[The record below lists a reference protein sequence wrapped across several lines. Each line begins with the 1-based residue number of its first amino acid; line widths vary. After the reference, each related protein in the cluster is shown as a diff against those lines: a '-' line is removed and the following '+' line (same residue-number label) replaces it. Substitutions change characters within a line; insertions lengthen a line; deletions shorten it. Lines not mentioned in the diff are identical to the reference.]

1 MKIALVLP
9 VHNEE
14 KMLPGVLNSL
24 SKFKLPIFLVNDGSS
39 DKSLQIAY
47 AEAKHNPRLIILNHQ
62 INLGKGAAVKTGCI
76 AAFDNNFD
84 AVIFMDSDG
93 QHSPKDLQE
102 FQKKLLTGKYDV
114 ILGSRNLH
122 HGVPLIRFLGNKLAS
137 ILISVLFGIYVSDIL
152 CGFRAVTKKGFQ
164 KINLES
170 SGYGIETEMIV
181 KISKYKLKSC
191 EVPIET
197 IYHDKHKGVTF
208 LDAFN
213 ILFDVFRWRILL

>member
-14 KMLPGVLNSL
+14 EMLVGVLKSL
-24 SKFKLPIFLVNDGSS
+24 LEYKLPIILVNDGST
-39 DKSLQIAY
+39 DKTLLIAKK
-47 AEAKHNPRLIILNHQ
+47 ESAKNSKISVISHK
-62 INLGKGAAVKTGCI
+62 INLGKGAALKTGCI
-76 AAFDNNFD
+76 AAFEQNFD

-93 QHSPKDLQE
+93 QHNPADLNK
-102 FQKKLLTGKYDV
+102 FIAKLKTGKYDV

-122 HGVPLIRFLGNKLAS
+122 HGVPLIRFLGNKVAS
-137 ILISVLFGIYVSDIL
+137 VLISVLFGIYVSDIL
-152 CGFRAVTKKGFQ
+152 CGFRAITKKGFK
-164 KINLES
+164 KINFES
-170 SGYGIETEMIV
+170 SGYGIETEMVV
-181 KISKYKLKSC
+181 KISKYNLKSC

-213 ILFDVFRWRILL
+213 ILFDVLRWRVIL

>member
-14 KMLPGVLNSL
+14 KMLGDVLKSL
-24 SKFKLPIFLVNDGSS
+24 SKVNLPIFLVNDGST
-39 DKSLQIAY
+39 DKTLMIARQ
-47 AEAKHNPRLIILNHQ
+47 EARKNPRIVLISHQ

-76 AAFDNNFD
+76 AAFNKKFD

-93 QHSPKDLQE
+93 QHDPKDLNKFRE
-102 FQKKLLTGKYDV
+102 KLITGKYDV

-122 HGVPLIRFLGNKLAS
+122 HGVPLVRFLGNKFASLLIS
-137 ILISVLFGIYVSDIL
+137 ILFGVYVSDIL
-152 CGFRAVTKKGFQ
+152 CGFRAVTKKGFS

-181 KISKYKLKSC
+181 KISKYNLKSC

-208 LDAFN
+208 LDAFY
-213 ILFDVFRWRILL
+213 ILFDVFRWRIVL